1 MTNTLTTL
9 NDAQLRDRLLTLDE
23 AAWREFHR
31 RYDRMVWTCVHRV
44 VARFSGV
51 VPSDALHEIRAN
63 FYAALLANDLHKLR
77 TFDVE
82 RGNKLGSW
90 IGLIAINA
98 AWDHL
103 RACSR
108 RPAMDTLAVADEL
121 PHRDADVFERSVA
134 REDIRHLA
142 EIVGDLSGR
151 DRDFI
156 QLYYIDGCSPQEVA
170 DALGMNIKSVYTK
183 KHRLSRQLRD
193 AFARRQ
199 DANAMSVAA

>member
-98 AWDHL
+98 AWDYL
-103 RACSR
+103 RTCAR
-108 RPAMDTLAVADEL
+108 RPTAPLFAAEGLHSEETDLFTASAARQECARL
-121 PHRDADVFERSVA
+121 ADV
-134 REDIRHLA
+134 
-142 EIVGDLSGR
+142 VGALPAR
-151 DRDFI
+151 DREFVR
-156 QLYYIDGCSPQEVA
+156 LYFVDGRSPQEVA
-170 DALGMNIKSVYTK
+170 DALGMNVKSVYTK
-183 KHRLSRQLRD
+183 KHRLTRHLRD
-193 AFARRQ
+193 ALRARL
-199 DANAMSVAA
+199 DALPAAA

>member
-98 AWDHL
+98 AWDYL
-103 RACSR
+103 RTCAR
-108 RPAMDTLAVADEL
+108 RPTAPLFAAEGLHSEEADLFTVSAARQECARL
-121 PHRDADVFERSVA
+121 ADV
-134 REDIRHLA
+134 
-142 EIVGDLSGR
+142 VGGLPPR
-151 DRDFI
+151 DREFVR
-156 QLYYIDGCSPQEVA
+156 LYFVDGRSPQEVA
-170 DALGMNIKSVYTK
+170 DALGMNVKSVYTK
-183 KHRLSRQLRD
+183 KHRLTRHLRD
-193 AFARRQ
+193 ALRARL
-199 DANAMSVAA
+199 DALPAAA